1 MTKTEAE
8 TQVGMFECEIEARPL
23 GHSLRE
29 YHEAVGGN
37 ENKGL
42 GYTWSDKPHRLL
54 YDLIAAVKYYAALAQ
69 TKQPAQEPVATVQ
82 CIHGVTIGYLD
93 VMQSVGT
100 KLYASP
106 PNREWVGLTDEQAL
120 KQITAGDAPYRVL
133 CGAKELLVYAH
144 AIETKL
150 KELNHEN
157 KAFNNCI

>member
-37 ENKGL
+37 ENGGL

-54 YDLIAAVKYYAALAQ
+54 YDLIAAVKYYADLAQ

-93 VMQSVGT
+93 VMQPVGT
-100 KLYASP
+100 KLYTSP
-106 PNREWVGLTDEQAL
+106 NVAEPRSKREWVGLTFDEKYDLAHHG
-120 KQITAGDAPYRVL
+120 TDPYEVVMDVE
-133 CGAKELLVYAH
+133 AKLRE
-144 AIETKL
+144 K
-150 KELNHEN
+150 ND
-157 KAFNNCI
+157 